1 MPIGERIHTMIN
13 KTSAR
18 RTVVATLAAA
28 AAIALALRAAPSTDT
43 ASLGVKGRSNTT
55 PWVAAAGQF
64 VAVAWGA
71 STDGKTDVFVAVSR
85 DAGRSF
91 GLPVQV
97 NTVAGEA
104 RLGGEMAPR
113 VALAPAGAAGDPEI
127 AVLWTARGETTEI
140 KTARSRNGGKTFE
153 PPVTL
158 QSSGAPGDRG
168 WPALALDRRGTA
180 HAIWLDHRG
189 LAAGRVAA
197 AGHAGHATGAAH
209 DGVAMAQKSGLYY
222 AAATGSASTER
233 ELTKG
238 VCYCCK
244 TALAVGSDGALY
256 AAWRHVYPG
265 NLRDMAFTVSRDSG
279 RSFSPPV
286 RVSEDG
292 WAMDGC
298 PDDGPAIAVAATG
311 TVHLVWPNV
320 VSGPNPE
327 GALFYASTRDG
338 RTFTARTRIPT
349 LGSPRPSH
357 PQIVVDHAGRIV
369 VAWDEVIQGQRVAAA
384 RELEVTLNQPVGFGS
399 VVTLSS
405 GDPGT
410 YPVLAATGSDVLAVW
425 TTGGEA
431 SSIRVR
437 AVRLP

>member
-1 MPIGERIHTMIN
+1 MML
-13 KTSAR
+13 TSSHR
-18 RTVVATLAAA
+18 RTVVATFAAA
-28 AAIALALRAAPSTDT
+28 ATIALVLRAGPSANTP
-43 ASLGVKGRSNTT
+43 SLMVKGRSNTT
-55 PWVAAAGQF
+55 PWVAAAGPF

-91 GLPVQV
+91 GSPVQV
-97 NTVAGEA
+97 NTVPGEV

-113 VALAPAGAAGDPEI
+113 VALAPGGASGDPEI

-140 KTARSRNGGKTFE
+140 KTARSRNGGKTFDR
-153 PPVTL
+153 PVTL

-168 WPALALDRRGTA
+168 WPALALDRQGTA

-189 LAAGRVAA
+189 LAAGRVPG
-197 AGHAGHATGAAH
+197 AGHTAHATGAAH

-244 TALAVGSDGALY
+244 TALAAGPDGALY
-256 AAWRHVYPG
+256 AAWRHVYAG
-265 NLRDMAFTVSRDSG
+265 NVRDMAFTVSRDGG

-292 WAMDGC
+292 WAIDGC
-298 PDDGPAIAVAATG
+298 PDDGPAIAVDAGG

-320 VSGPNPE
+320 VGGPNPE

-338 RTFTARTRIPT
+338 RTFTPRTRIPT
-349 LGSPRPSH
+349 LGSPRASH
-357 PQIVVDHAGRIV
+357 PQIVLDRAGRIV
-369 VAWDEVIQGQRVAAA
+369 VAWDEVIKGQRVAAA
-384 RELEVTLNQPVGFGS
+384 RELEVKQNQPVEFGS

-405 GDPGT
+405 GGPGM
-410 YPVLAATGSDVLAVW
+410 YPVLAAIGSDVLAVW

-431 SSIRVR
+431 SVIQLRAIR
-437 AVRLP
+437 LS